1 MHPSEIWIDRPTVQ
15 TIEVRFA
22 PPGSAV
28 LSFTLADGVNLAMRM
43 SLDYLIVG
51 EVRDGFAAEA
61 MMSALQFGHAGCC
74 TLHARSP
81 GHAFKRIANLM
92 GIARQV
98 PVRDAHIATAESIDF
113 IVQIRIIH
121 EVRRVTEIACVEK
134 ELRDGRP
141 GWTIVFRFDE
151 TFPED
156 APRVS

>member
-1 MHPSEIWIDRPTVQ
+1 M
-15 TIEVRFA
+15 
-22 PPGSAV
+22 
-28 LSFTLADGVNLAMRM
+28 
-43 SLDYLIVG
+43 
-51 EVRDGFAAEA
+51 RDGFAVGA
-61 MMSALQFGHAGCC
+61 MMSALQSGHAGCY

-98 PVRDAHIATAESIDF
+98 PVRDATIATAESIDF

-141 GWTIVFRFDE
+141 WCRPVFRFDVAS
-151 TFPED
+151 PAD
-156 APRVS
+156 APRWERISVGNVGDQ